1 MSRTDKDRPP
11 WVVVLNEGR
20 SGHRHRDVHG
30 DRVSCDADGTWC
42 PPQRPD
48 GSFGCFLTLPQTRPS
63 WWRFSTAPPKAD
75 RALLFH
81 RRERSAARTTTS
93 RLRREF
99 NTAGEL
105 DDGDVFCRQHRNG
118 LRWDRW

>member
-11 WVVVLNEGR
+11 WVVIVSEGR
-20 SGHRHRDVHG
+20 SGHRHRDAEGRHVA
-30 DRVSCDADGTWC
+30 CDADGTWWAAK
-42 PPQRPD
+42 RPD
-48 GSFGCFLTLPQTRPS
+48 GSLGCFPVLPLTRPA
-63 WWRFSTAPPKAD
+63 WWRYSTAPPKAD

-81 RRERSAARTTTS
+81 RRERSRARMATS

-99 NTAGEL
+99 NAAGEL
-105 DDGDVFCRQHRNG
+105 VDGDVFCRQHRNG